1 MSGVKFDLSDCFA
14 YNLVRLIY
22 GPKYTVVISGVATLG
37 GSKTKLIPID
47 RQVRILNLMALK
59 SLQLF
64 PTSLQQK

>member
-1 MSGVKFDLSDCFA
+1 M
-14 YNLVRLIY
+14 Y